1 MEENKKSVDG
11 VMEKLALLTDAAESI
26 FPNGKMYIV
35 FELNKSDFAKVQSNF
50 RDVDKNHKQFRV
62 DISRTEF
69 MFMVDES
76 YNDEKDNTY
85 QNP

>member
-76 YNDEKDNTY
+76 YNYEKDNTY